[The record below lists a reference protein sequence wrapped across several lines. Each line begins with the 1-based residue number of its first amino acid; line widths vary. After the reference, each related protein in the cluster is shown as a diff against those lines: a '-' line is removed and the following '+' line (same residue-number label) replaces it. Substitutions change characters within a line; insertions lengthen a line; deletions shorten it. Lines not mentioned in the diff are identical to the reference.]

1 MNRTIPQASDR
12 RAFGRRDSCIRAVI
26 HVAGRPPVHCI
37 VRNFSRG
44 GAFLELSEPLG
55 VETTLRLVIEQH
67 GIDAMC
73 DVRHQSGINMGVR
86 FLTEVEVDRL
96 ANATAV
102 ASAAAGAVS
111 SARTGQSSKPAPKV
125 LEPVTGGA
133 VRRTVFGAPAPE
145 EPEIIRT
152 FSTPSGGIIRHP

>member
-1 MNRTIPQASDR
+1 MNRTIPQASER

-26 HVAGRPPVHCI
+26 HVAGRPPLHCI

-44 GAFLELSEPLG
+44 GASLELSEPLG
-55 VETTLRLVIEQH
+55 VEATLRIVIDQH
-67 GIDAMC
+67 GVDAMC
-73 DVRHQSGINMGVR
+73 EVRHQSGVNMGVR

-96 ANATAV
+96 ANATA
-102 ASAAAGAVS
+102 AATSAGAVS
-111 SARTGQSSKPAPKV
+111 STRTGQSSKPAPKV
-125 LEPVTGGA
+125 PELVTGCA
-133 VRRTVFGAPAPE
+133 LRRTLFGAPAPE